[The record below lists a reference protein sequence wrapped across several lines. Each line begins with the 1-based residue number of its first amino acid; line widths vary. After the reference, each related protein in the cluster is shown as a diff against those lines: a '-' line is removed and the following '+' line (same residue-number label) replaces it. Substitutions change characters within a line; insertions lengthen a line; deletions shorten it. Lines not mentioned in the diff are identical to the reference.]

1 MPSSIDQCSAASSGE
16 KRATHTVLRFAAV
29 IISIG
34 LSVPI
39 LEWCFATQ
47 TLPHFLLQWA
57 LSIVYAAAIGLVLW
71 ACMPYVWVRSLVWA
85 VVPRW
90 AARGALIVAACAF
103 GCLIGGYATQL
114 IMPSLKCQFWPEF
127 VSSFRLSLLISI
139 VTTVFTGLY
148 ETLQEKLQR
157 SEVEL
162 KTKELDR
169 ERALKLATEAQLA
182 SLESR
187 IHPHFL
193 FNTINS
199 VSSLIHEDPERAEKL
214 LTQMAALL
222 RFSLDSSQNRLVPL
236 ELELRI
242 VRDYLDIETARFGL
256 RLRHEI
262 DVPVPLLGLAVPPL
276 ALQTLVENSVKYA
289 VNSRRHGAMI
299 RVSAAE
305 DGLLARLE
313 VSDDG
318 PGFSSMT
325 LPAGHGL
332 SNLQE
337 RLHALFADA
346 AGLDVI
352 SSPGRTAVRLSIP
365 LACLKYKV
373 AG

>member
-1 MPSSIDQCSAASSGE
+1 MPPLVSKLSPGCFSWKKTWGE
-16 KRATHTVLRFAAV
+16 VARFALVA
-29 IISIG
+29 IAIG

-39 LEWCFATQ
+39 LEWCFNSQ
-47 TLPHFLLQWA
+47 TVPHFLLQWF
-57 LSIVYAAAIGLVLW
+57 LSVVYATAIGFILW
-71 ACMPYVWVRSLVWA
+71 STMPYVWVRSLSWSPI
-85 VVPRW
+85 PRW
-90 AARGALIVAACAF
+90 GARSALITVACAI
-103 GCLIGGYATQL
+103 GCLIGGYASQL
-114 IMPSLKCQFWPEF
+114 VFPEIRNSYWPEF
-127 VSSFRLSLLISI
+127 LASFRLSLLISI

-157 SEVEL
+157 TEVQL
-162 KTKELDR
+162 KTKELER

-222 RFSLDSSQNRLVPL
+222 RFSLDTSQNRLVPL

-242 VRDYLDIETARFGL
+242 VRDYLDIESARFGL

-262 DVPVPLLGLAVPPL
+262 EVPAELLGLSVPPL

-289 VNSRRHGAMI
+289 VNARRHGADI
-299 RVSAAE
+299 RISGLK
-305 DGLLARLE
+305 DGQIARLE
-313 VSDDG
+313 VCDDG
-318 PGFSSMT
+318 PGFGSLE

-332 SNLQE
+332 ANLQE
-337 RLHALFADA
+337 RLQVLFGDRAH
-346 AGLDVI
+346 LDVL
-352 SSPGRTAVRLSIP
+352 SEQGHTAVRLSIP
-365 LACLKYKV
+365 FASSEQKAV
-373 AG
+373 G